1 MTQIEL
7 NKEIIKMGDY
17 GCLVYRTTDKRVVIR
32 THGKIKYIDS
42 DGVILFKDDFKPRL
56 IQSEQIIHFG
66 KEDMLP
72 PPTEYDGKPIAF
84 DGGHWIYTE
93 SGKQVDLKR

>member
-7 NKEIIKMGDY
+7 EKEIINKGDY
-17 GCLVYRTTDKRVVIR
+17 GCLVYKAKDVIIH
-32 THGKIKYIDS
+32 THGKVKYIDS
-42 DGVILFKDDFKPRL
+42 DGVILFKDDFKARL
-56 IQSEQIIHFG
+56 IQVEQIVKFT

-72 PPTEYDGKPIAF
+72 PPTEYNGRPVEF